1 MGNIHECVLFRL
13 ISENVFVCNFY
24 IADKLMAE
32 LLLQTFGIHSVGWK
46 IFLVLSWCKM
56 TKNLRLKKNSDWSAK
71 NSEIS
76 VSAERVCFYREIKS
90 IVFDNLLML
99 TFYKDM
105 SQII

>member
-1 MGNIHECVLFRL
+1 
-13 ISENVFVCNFY
+13 
-24 IADKLMAE
+24 
-32 LLLQTFGIHSVGWK
+32 
-46 IFLVLSWCKM
+46 M
-56 TKNLRLKKNSDWSAK
+56 TKNLRFKKNSDWSAI

-76 VSAERVCFYREIKS
+76 IAAERVCFYREIKS